1 MFQSNLPL
9 CWAAGRAVIWDKL
22 GSLCRAECRAFL
34 KSWVNIKHKRK
45 YLSES
50 SELPLSLSLCLQT
63 SSNEVI
69 RESGSVQ
76 PLLLHVTMVL
86 SNHLPP
92 FIQRGWVPL
101 VCPPR
106 AHTGG
111 GGRQKSHKVCP
122 TYLFTQSWQAP
133 ALRINPS
140 KQLEK
145 RWLNARPDG
154 STRAEGWRAR
164 GSEKVSDTSDMRW
177 IFMSSPCTYVRK
189 SYSFLQFNHSIT
201 GIMQIKLN
209 YVIIYWRA
217 VEEISPSLL

>member
-9 CWAAGRAVIWDKL
+9 YRVEGRAVIWDKL
-22 GSLCRAECRAFL
+22 GSLCRAECTAFL

-50 SELPLSLSLCLQT
+50 SELPLSLCLCLQM

-76 PLLLHVTMVL
+76 PPLLHVTMVL

-92 FIQRGWVPL
+92 FIRRGWVLL

-122 TYLFTQSWQAP
+122 HLPIHTVLTGPCPSHKSQQAIRK
-133 ALRINPS
+133 ALVKCENP
-140 KQLEK
+140 
-145 RWLNARPDG
+145 
-154 STRAEGWRAR
+154 
-164 GSEKVSDTSDMRW
+164 
-177 IFMSSPCTYVRK
+177 
-189 SYSFLQFNHSIT
+189 T
-201 GIMQIKLN
+201 GQPG
-209 YVIIYWRA
+209 R
-217 VEEISPSLL
+217 